1 MEQTIQASAVFSY
14 LNFVPFSELKVWDVK
29 RQNNENLSFSYPV
42 SKLGNFLKKAK
53 ISWVE
58 VEDDLEYPILGVRA
72 NGKGVYLNRVAK
84 GSELTMRRYQK
95 SKSYHLFYC
104 KVRTVNGQWGIVY
117 PEFENTYGSSNMQ
130 YLEIDRKKI
139 IPEYLEL
146 ILRVKDLTNQWDKN
160 AIGADGRHFTL
171 DTLLNLEM
179 PLPELS
185 EQEKILSDY
194 NFKIKQSEKLE
205 AELNSFSENYENILF
220 EFLGITKIPVK
231 QATNS
236 LQFIKLVNTSRWGYQ
251 YLLNHEQSER
261 LLDTAKFPQKLLSSL
276 VLLNPTTSFNE
287 LKKDNKISFL
297 PMECVSDLY
306 GEVIE
311 YRDGKVQSSGGYTKF
326 QEGDL
331 LWSKI
336 TPWTTEW
343 C

>member
-1 MEQTIQASAVFSY
+1 
-14 LNFVPFSELKVWDVK
+14 
-29 RQNNENLSFSYPV
+29 
-42 SKLGNFLKKAK
+42 
-53 ISWVE
+53 
-58 VEDDLEYPILGVRA
+58 
-72 NGKGVYLNRVAK
+72 
-84 GSELTMRRYQK
+84 
-95 SKSYHLFYC
+95 
-104 KVRTVNGQWGIVY
+104 
-117 PEFENTYGSSNMQ
+117 
-130 YLEIDRKKI
+130 
-139 IPEYLEL
+139 
-146 ILRVKDLTNQWDKN
+146 
-160 AIGADGRHFTL
+160 
-171 DTLLNLEM
+171 M